1 MTNNKR
7 YERQDTGVV
16 LNKTGQ
22 TATGIPVSENVPAGA
37 PQFDAYIEA
46 ERKASD
52 AARSLSETT
61 GKMEDRDQRG
71 ADAIDGAGKTK
82 ARIPIHEVDA
92 LAEEMA
98 GRFSNSVDR
107 VRSELQGDVLTVTI
121 TTKHGTS
128 TASADVDDWSA
139 AGVKKALK
147 TIEEKMQG
155 KSNTDKESSEP
166 KDKLADAIR
175 DIAKG

>member
-82 ARIPIHEVDA
+82 ARIPI
-92 LAEEMA
+92 
-98 GRFSNSVDR
+98 DR
-107 VRSELQGDVLTVTI
+107 
-121 TTKHGTS
+121 
-128 TASADVDDWSA
+128 
-139 AGVKKALK
+139 
-147 TIEEKMQG
+147 
-155 KSNTDKESSEP
+155 KSG
-166 KDKLADAIR
+166 A
-175 DIAKG
+175 